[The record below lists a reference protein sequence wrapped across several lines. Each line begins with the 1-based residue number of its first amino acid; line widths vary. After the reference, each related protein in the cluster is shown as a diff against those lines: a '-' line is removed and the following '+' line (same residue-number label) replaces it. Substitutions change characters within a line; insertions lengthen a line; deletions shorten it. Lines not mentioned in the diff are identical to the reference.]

1 LSELKMKK
9 QIKRKEADINDASH
23 PARRAAIHIIEEVVE
38 NHAGRGFNGEEY
50 YNLEDQITNIIHK
63 EYARRR

>member
-1 LSELKMKK
+1 MKK
-9 QIKRKEADINDASH
+9 RTKRKEADINDASH

-38 NHAGRGFNGEEY
+38 YHASRGFNGEEY
-50 YNLEDQITNIIHK
+50 YILEDHITNIIFK